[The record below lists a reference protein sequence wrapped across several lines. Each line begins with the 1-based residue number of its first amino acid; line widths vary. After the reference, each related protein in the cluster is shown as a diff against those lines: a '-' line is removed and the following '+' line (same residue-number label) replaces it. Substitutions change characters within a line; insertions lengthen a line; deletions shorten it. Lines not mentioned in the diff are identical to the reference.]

1 MTQPQPNERAVGLRI
16 ALDMART
23 RRAIAGKMNGVCGDL
38 DAFANG
44 GVYQLNQLIDALQD
58 QLLEA
63 GGFLGDAPEPE
74 EKAFI
79 LDRNG
84 AVMAFYDV
92 DELDPD
98 LYAERYAQEQ
108 GFDIDETGGAIPD
121 GCEDFSVKIAETP
134 DAVRCWTSKNY
145 MMKAE

>member
-1 MTQPQPNERAVGLRI
+1 MTQQQPDERAYI
-16 ALDMART
+16 
-23 RRAIAGKMNGVCGDL
+23 I
-38 DAFANG
+38 
-44 GVYQLNQLIDALQD
+44 
-58 QLLEA
+58 
-63 GGFLGDAPEPE
+63 
-74 EKAFI
+74 
-79 LDRNG
+79 DRNG
-84 AVMAFYDV
+84 EVLASYAV

-98 LYAERYAQEQ
+98 IYAEQYADAA

>member
-1 MTQPQPNERAVGLRI
+1 MTQQQPDERAYI
-16 ALDMART
+16 
-23 RRAIAGKMNGVCGDL
+23 I
-38 DAFANG
+38 
-44 GVYQLNQLIDALQD
+44 
-58 QLLEA
+58 
-63 GGFLGDAPEPE
+63 
-74 EKAFI
+74 
-79 LDRNG
+79 DRNG

-134 DAVRCWTSKNY
+134 DAVRCWTSRNY
-145 MMKAE
+145 MMKAEA

>member
-1 MTQPQPNERAVGLRI
+1 MTQPQPNERATGLRI
-16 ALDMART
+16 ALDIVRDNRDNAQRMKEMD
-23 RRAIAGKMNGVCGDL
+23 AGKWVT
-38 DAFANG
+38 G
-44 GVYQLNQLIDALQD
+44 GLYQLDKLVDILSD
-58 QLLEA
+58 QLLDA

-98 LYAERYAQEQ
+98 LYAERFADQS
-108 GFDIDETGGAIPD
+108 GFEIDDSDGLIPD
-121 GCEDFSVKIAETP
+121 GCEDFSVRIAETP
-134 DAVRCWTSKNY
+134 DAVRCWTSRNY
-145 MMKAE
+145 MMKGE

>member
-1 MTQPQPNERAVGLRI
+1 MTQLQPNAFCAGIRR
-16 ALDMART
+16 ALDIVRDNRDNALRMKE
-23 RRAIAGKMNGVCGDL
+23 IDAGKWVT
-38 DAFANG
+38 G
-44 GVYQLNQLIDALQD
+44 GLYQLDKIIDILSD
-58 QLLEA
+58 QLVDA

-74 EKAFI
+74 ERAFV

-84 AVMAFYDV
+84 AVMAVYQV

-98 LYAERYAQEQ
+98 QYAERFADES
-108 GFDIDETGGAIPD
+108 GFEIDESDGLIPD
-121 GCEDFSVKIAETP
+121 GGEDFSVRIAETP